1 MPFSS
6 VDPNCNRERL
16 ARGHLAGAIFV
27 KTQYTPVGLD
37 IEVSVVDGPVL
48 KPLAAV
54 FAPYQ
59 RLVHP
64 EAL

>member
-1 MPFSS
+1 MPFGG
-6 VDPNCNRERL
+6 VNPNCNRERL
-16 ARGHLAGAIFV
+16 SRRDLAGTILV
-27 KTQYTPVGLD
+27 KRQYTPVGFD
-37 IEVSVVDGPVL
+37 IEVSVVDGPIL

-54 FAPYQ
+54 FTSYQ

>member
-1 MPFSS
+1 MPFGG
-6 VDPNCNRERL
+6 VNPNCDWKCLSRSNL
-16 ARGHLAGAIFV
+16 ARAILV

-37 IEVSVVDGPVL
+37 IEVSVVDGPIL
-48 KPLAAV
+48 KPLAAM

>member
-1 MPFSS
+1 MPFGCIN
-6 VDPNCNRERL
+6 PNCDWECFTRSDL
-16 ARGHLAGAIFV
+16 ARAVFV
-27 KTQYTPVGLD
+27 KSKYTPIGLD
-37 IEVSVVDGPVL
+37 IEMPVVDTPIL